1 MALRP
6 WKKVSQKRAL
16 DNPWWTYRCDEIR
29 LPNGASGEYHYV
41 HSPGSSMVIP
51 RQDDGTFVMVNQY
64 RYLASRES
72 IEFPCGS
79 VKRNS
84 EHEAT
89 ARVELEEET
98 GYAASKLTFLG
109 EFNPYNGVTDEMCR
123 IYLAE
128 QLRFVGSRPDDTE
141 EFELLIRSAAQID
154 ESIRDGSLWD
164 GMSIV
169 AWGIARARGIV

>member
-1 MALRP
+1 
-6 WKKVSQKRAL
+6 
-16 DNPWWTYRCDEIR
+16 
-29 LPNGASGEYHYV
+29 
-41 HSPGSSMVIP
+41 MVIP